1 MTVHQLKSNG
11 VEYGGVVNEWFVGY
25 YRGRRRLTNLN
36 VRPFSTCSKKSGK
49 AIKAGLIQRGRKW
62 EKLVQNQFMR
72 VHIGNAPMCQPEETS
87 GAWPSHHG
95 VRFEIQ
101 QIYAD
106 MLTMTCQ
113 LFDGWEDSGVQ
124 SKAHT
129 RAPRLPTQVV
139 RFRETSYEYEH

>member
-25 YRGRRRLTNLN
+25 YRGRRRLCDLN

-49 AIKAGLIQRGRKW
+49 AIKSGLIQRGRKW

-72 VHIGNAPMCQPEETS
+72 VHIGDAPMCQPEETS

-95 VRFEIQ
+95 VRFEIP

-106 MLTMTCQ
+106 MLTTTCQ

-139 RFRETSYEYEH
+139 RFREPSYKYEH